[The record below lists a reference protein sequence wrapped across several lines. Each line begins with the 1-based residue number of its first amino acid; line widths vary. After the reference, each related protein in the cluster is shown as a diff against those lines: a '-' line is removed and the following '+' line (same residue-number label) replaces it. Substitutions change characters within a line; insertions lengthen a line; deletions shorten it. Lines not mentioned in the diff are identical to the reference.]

1 MLHGTLTSKA
11 AGHKRFSSWMEK
23 HPLPQDT
30 QPNSKPGAKAAGLT
44 DIRYTLLSEA
54 GYSLLQAKG
63 LIRWINSYIPVI
75 KRSNF
80 SQPWQAGN
88 IHILSLQRCDLRQS
102 CSSESSSQSLSPSQT
117 QDRRI
122 HFPLS
127 QWKSKGEQVGS
138 TETAKKD
145 LIELQS
151 ASFLKVEVPSLLREE
166 GYTF

>member
-11 AGHKRFSSWMEK
+11 AGHKRFSSWMEE

-30 QPNSKPGAKAAGLT
+30 QLNSKPGARAAGLT
-44 DIRYTLLSEA
+44 DIRYTALSEA

-63 LIRWINSYIPVI
+63 LIQWINSYIPVI
-75 KRSNF
+75 KRVNF
-80 SQPWQAGN
+80 PRPWQAGTAPT
-88 IHILSLQRCDLRQS
+88 LSPQRGDLRQS

-117 QDRRI
+117 HDRRI

-138 TETAKKD
+138 TATAKKH
-145 LIELQS
+145 LMELQP
-151 ASFLKVEVPSLLREE
+151 ASFLKAKFLPS
-166 GYTF
+166 

>member
-63 LIRWINSYIPVI
+63 LIQWINSYIPVI

-80 SQPWQAGN
+80 PSHGRQATY
-88 IHILSLQRCDLRQS
+88 I
-102 CSSESSSQSLSPSQT
+102 SSPFRDVTYGSPVHQNHPHSHCLH
-117 QDRRI
+117 RR
-122 HFPLS
+122 PRT
-127 QWKSKGEQVGS
+127 G
-138 TETAKKD
+138 
-145 LIELQS
+145 
-151 ASFLKVEVPSLLREE
+151 
-166 GYTF
+166 GYTSRCHSGSPRGSKWAALKQQRKTS